1 MNIFFYIEFKIIKN
15 NKIKFF
21 NDLKFISKFNIVIDN

>member
-1 MNIFFYIEFKIIKN
+1 MNIFFYIEFKIIK

-21 NDLKFISKFNIVIDN
+21 NDLKFISKFNIIIDN